1 MKNKL
6 LLAVLPLLALTSC
19 GSNAS
24 AFVPYVSI
32 ENNVHVYNVKRTE
45 HVTYLMMSRY
55 GYLDDGQGGKTYG
68 TTVEAKFYEYCIAL
82 KDEPGSK
89 LPTPKSDVN
98 GATFRGWVQYNDK
111 VYPDYVEE
119 VPAKNGETL
128 YAIFDGVSSGG
139 GVTPTPTPTPTP
151 GETTT
156 WTVKDMPTWVT
167 NDGCVIFAWAWP
179 QGSSGAWYSLTI
191 VGSSATFKTDQDMA
205 GFLLARCVAGTT
217 QPNWSITSGNA
228 SGRIYNQTENIDCS
242 AGNYTYNCA
251 SWKDYPSN
259 S

>member
-82 KDEPGSK
+82 KDEAGSK

-167 NDGCVIFAWAWP
+167 NDGCVIFAWAW
-179 QGSSGAWYSLTI
+179 QNGVDGKWYALSYT
-191 VGSSATFKTDQDMA
+191 SDTSATFVAPSDLA
-205 GFLLARCVAGTT
+205 GMLLARCAADTT
-217 QPNWSITSGNA
+217 LPDWNNHESGP
-228 SGRIYNQTENIDCS
+228 GRVYNQTTDVVVTSGTTEYSFPNEMWIE
-242 AGNYTYNCA
+242 Y
-251 SWKDYPSN
+251 K
-259 S
+259 

>member
-1 MKNKL
+1 MKTRKNYFRIL
-6 LLAVLPLLALTSC
+6 CSMLFCFTLGAVGCSSSGDSG
-19 GSNAS
+19 GS
-24 AFVPYVSI
+24 
-32 ENNVHVYNVKRTE
+32 
-45 HVTYLMMSRY
+45 
-55 GYLDDGQGGKTYG
+55 GG
-68 TTVEAKFYEYCIAL
+68 
-82 KDEPGSK
+82 
-89 LPTPKSDVN
+89 
-98 GATFRGWVQYNDK
+98 
-111 VYPDYVEE
+111 
-119 VPAKNGETL
+119 
-128 YAIFDGVSSGG
+128 SGG
-139 GVTPTPTPTPTP
+139 GSDPGDIPPGSFLVTFDAGGGTMTSPTTQVVKTGEKVTAPRMPTYEGYIFKGWYLEPNYVGARTPFDFDSPITS
-151 GETTT
+151 TTT
-156 WTVKDMPTWVT
+156 IYAGWDIDREYFDGGGSGGGGGGDPTTQRTYTCNSLPSWIQD
-167 NDGCVIFAWAWP
+167 DGCVIFAWAWP